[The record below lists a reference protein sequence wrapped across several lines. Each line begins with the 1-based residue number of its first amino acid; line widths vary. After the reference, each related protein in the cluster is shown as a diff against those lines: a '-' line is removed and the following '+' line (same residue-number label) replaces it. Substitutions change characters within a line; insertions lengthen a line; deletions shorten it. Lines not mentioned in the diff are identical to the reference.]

1 MTSNHQPEAILVMK
15 GVTFGYPD
23 AESNALEGLDLQ
35 CGGGEMVGV
44 IGPNGA
50 GKTTLLRLAA
60 GLLAPTGGRVRVLA
74 RDPTSGHR
82 KDTASH
88 VAYVPVSLHVGFP
101 MTVRDLVNLGRI
113 PHIRGF
119 FESRGDRR
127 AVRHALEMVD
137 SYHLASRPFP
147 GISAGEQK
155 RVLVAR
161 ALAQEP
167 RLLLLDEP
175 SANLDI
181 AHGVS
186 LLDRLSRL
194 ARQEGLAVM
203 AAIHDLNL
211 ALLFCD
217 RLILLKEG
225 RVVASGDP
233 ESVMLYPVVREV
245 FGSDVYIGRNELS
258 GKLFVAPLKEDSRKR
273 GPQGRS

>member
-1 MTSNHQPEAILVMK
+1 MTPEHPDTILEMDQ
-15 GVTFGYPD
+15 VTFGYPD
-23 AESNALEGLDLQ
+23 AESPALEDLALQ
-35 CGGGEMVGV
+35 CGRGELVGV

-50 GKTTLLRLAA
+50 GKTTLLRLAG
-60 GLLAPTGGRVRVLA
+60 GLLEPTRGKVSVLG
-74 RDPTSGHR
+74 RDPAAGQR
-82 KDTASH
+82 KDTARQ

-101 MTVRDLVNLGRI
+101 MTVRDLVTLGRI

-119 FESRGDRR
+119 FESRADRR
-127 AVRHALEMVD
+127 AVQRALELVD
-137 SYHLASRPFP
+137 SHHLAGRPYP

-194 ARQEGLAVM
+194 ARHQGLAVM

-217 RLILLKEG
+217 RLVLLKQG

-258 GKLFVAPLKEDSRKR
+258 GKLFVAPLREVDR
-273 GPQGRS
+273 